1 MDSNDGGHITIM
13 TQATSNY
20 IPLFTASSAF
30 LTSHLNAPLKEDVT
44 YRYFLKQNRKG
55 HNQVRLSF

>member
-1 MDSNDGGHITIM
+1 MDNNDGGHITIM

-44 YRYFLKQNRKG
+44 YRYFLKQNR
-55 HNQVRLSF
+55 